1 MCRLGSA
8 AGKILNLK
16 KHTSGRAVNAAFTNC
31 LTPTGSRGLMT
42 EGGRGWNLL
51 ENRSLVSLP
60 VRRMLAFVKVGGKK
74 TAWCFS
80 TCVVLFLV
88 FCFKKFTET
97 LEEKKKKKFF
107 RYFWQNSFRTKK
119 SSCRSRKAKSLFLR
133 HFLSFVQHEGLCVS
147 KT

>member
-1 MCRLGSA
+1 MQTWQRGK

-80 TCVVLFLV
+80 TCVVLFFV
-88 FCFKKFTET
+88 FCFQNSRK
-97 LEEKKKKKFF
+97 LLRKKKKK
-107 RYFWQNSFRTKK
+107 SFSVISGKIVFVP
-119 SSCRSRKAKSLFLR
+119 RSQVAGRGRPGQVFEAFPLFC
-133 HFLSFVQHEGLCVS
+133 S
-147 KT
+147 T